1 MAAFQNGHGYVT
13 LWEAHLETRL
23 RESIRNGSSRPGR
36 KLRYFLPC
44 PLLGDADVIGVLQ
57 VEPELRACA
66 EPVPETKSGV
76 AGDTPATMDDLR
88 HAIRRDANLTR
99 KLGRR
104 NAKFGQLVG
113 ENFSGVDR
121 GSRHNSNSFQW

>member
-1 MAAFQNGHGYVT
+1 MAAFQIGHYLT

-23 RESIRNGSSRPGR
+23 RRSIRNGSSRPGR

-66 EPVPETKSGV
+66 EPVSQ
-76 AGDTPATMDDLR
+76 TPSSVSSSARISPGWIAERGITQ
-88 HAIRRDANLTR
+88 TR
-99 KLGRR
+99 F
-104 NAKFGQLVG
+104 N
-113 ENFSGVDR
+113 
-121 GSRHNSNSFQW
+121 GSPRF